1 MTSENAVA
9 RQIVRPTEE
18 AGCVEPVAAT
28 GFEPDGSPI
37 GRLGYPGQGTA
48 TLSIPALRQGPLRDP
63 RDRLRQMNLGRPH
76 WQKHSSTAAQTMTPQ
91 AGSHCERRRWN
102 LRLSLYRVT
111 SCEQSRC
118 PFVPDSLT
126 SCSGNLKSSS
136 NFPANIH
143 RFTPAIPAFRVSG
156 LPGPF
161 PSKRNLL
168 VRFQPVFAAFAPI
181 CDPATPIARTII
193 DQPAASSPIPPAL
206 LG

>member
-1 MTSENAVA
+1 MTSETAIA

-143 RFTPAIPAFRVSG
+143 RFTPRSRLSASPVS
-156 LPGPF
+156 LD
-161 PSKRNLL
+161 
-168 VRFQPVFAAFAPI
+168 RFHPNGI
-181 CDPATPIARTII
+181 SSS
-193 DQPAASSPIPPAL
+193 ASSQFSRPSPQFAIRQLP
-206 LG
+206 